1 MFTILL
7 FLCKGATGHAVIWV
21 QFDVVQHGE
30 TNARSTALHAAI
42 LAAADVT
49 VYRHASKTSRRCSP
63 LNLLL
68 PEYTAGPVVVLF
80 PEGPH
85 TPVIGHCPPFER
97 VVVLESNW
105 RKARGLL
112 QHPKLAGL
120 PRVQLPPGSGTSQ
133 FSWRRGD
140 GSFRG
145 AADEGLSSI
154 EAIVQC
160 CRLLAPNQCFDG
172 LLRYFEHAK
181 RRVEE
186 QGLLPTS
193 RQEARAREQQ
203 QQQEVGG

>member
-1 MFTILL
+1 MR
-7 FLCKGATGHAVIWV
+7 A
-21 QFDVVQHGE
+21 
-30 TNARSTALHAAI
+30 
-42 LAAADVT
+42 
-49 VYRHASKTSRRCSP
+49 
-63 LNLLL
+63 
-68 PEYTAGPVVVLF
+68 
-80 PEGPH
+80 
-85 TPVIGHCPPFER
+85 
-97 VVVLESNW
+97 ESNW

-145 AADEGLSSI
+145 AVDEGLSSI

-160 CRLLAPNQCFDG
+160 CRWGSCNALHPCTPSWCCCDPGCASSPHRVQPPCALPCRLLAPNQCFDG
-172 LLRYFEHAK
+172 LLRYFEHTK